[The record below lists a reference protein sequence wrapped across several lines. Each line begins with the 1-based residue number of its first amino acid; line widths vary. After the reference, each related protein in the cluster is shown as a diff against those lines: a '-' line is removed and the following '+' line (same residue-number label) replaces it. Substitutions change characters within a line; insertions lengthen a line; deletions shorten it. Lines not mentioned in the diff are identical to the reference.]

1 MVVFLNGE
9 TDYVEKKMVFKG
21 QADYRIE
28 RVEGGGS
35 LNKNAAGN
43 VAVEFGDLVCYNR
56 ALNENMAGKGIKC
69 KRQRLE

>member
-1 MVVFLNGE
+1 MQRRKWSSKDKLTIVLEGL
-9 TDYVEKKMVFKG
+9 KG
-21 QADYRIE
+21 D
-28 RVEGGGS
+28 S
-35 LNKNAAGN
+35 SPNKNAAGN